1 MISPSDVTVT
11 LASISQKDVLANLM
25 QLYLYD
31 TSEYVG
37 ANVNLSGVFETT
49 ELEPYW
55 VFSNRYPYL
64 FTISDQLAGFALLSE
79 PNEHVYE
86 LTEFFILR
94 SMRRKGIGR
103 AAANQLFTL
112 FPGAWHIGHD
122 ERNVSAQNYW
132 RRTIDSFTNGKFEQS
147 MSNDSAMRLEYY
159 FTVKG

>member
-1 MISPSDVTVT
+1 MLPVDVTVS

-31 TSEYVG
+31 TSEYVD
-37 ANVNLSGVFETT
+37 ANVNSCGVFETS
-49 ELEPYW
+49 ELEPYR
-55 VFSNRYPYL
+55 VVSNRYPYL
-64 FTISDQLAGFALLSE
+64 FTVADQLAGFALLSE

-94 SMRRKGIGR
+94 SMRRRGIGR

-122 ERNVSAQNYW
+122 ERNVSAQRFW
-132 RRTIDSFTNGKFEQS
+132 KRTIDSFTLGKFEQS
-147 MSNDSAMRLEYY
+147 ISNDSTMRLEYY
-159 FTVKG
+159 FTAKR